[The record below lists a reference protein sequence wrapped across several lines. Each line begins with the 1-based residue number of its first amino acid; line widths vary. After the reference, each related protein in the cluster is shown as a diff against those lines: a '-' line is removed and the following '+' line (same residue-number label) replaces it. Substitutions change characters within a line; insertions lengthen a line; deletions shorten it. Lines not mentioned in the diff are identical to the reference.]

1 MKSGYGFNLSWSPTI
16 VAKSGYTM
24 PSANAYTSAQCVYAT
39 IPEYSYSTVNG
50 KYRTLES
57 VNGVYQ
63 FAKNADASD
72 SERLHFIPLYV
83 QDGNYVVSATATH
96 IWTPAGMI
104 TATRNANTLV
114 IAGTMYDDLYV
125 GN

>member
-1 MKSGYGFNLSWSPTI
+1 
-16 VAKSGYTM
+16 M
-24 PSANAYTSAQCVYAT
+24 PNADAYTTAQCVYAT
-39 IPEYSYSTVNG
+39 IPEYSYSTANG

-57 VNGVYQ
+57 VNGVFQ
-63 FAKNADASD
+63 FVQNADASNN
-72 SERLHFIPLYV
+72 ERLHFIPIYV
-83 QDGNYVVSATATH
+83 QDGNYVVSVTATH

-104 TATRNANTLV
+104 SATRSANTLV